1 MMGLANKDETRLWSC
16 ANIVPLTREVDN
28 LDGSKRTKLRPIA
41 LLETH
46 LKLIESFAVD
56 QHADH
61 IIALMQEQQRWGS
74 GSGTERKR

>member
-1 MMGLANKDETRLWSC
+1 MMGLANKDETRLRLR

-28 LDGSKRTKLRPIA
+28 PDGSKRTDLLPIA

-46 LKLIESFAVD
+46 LKLIESVAFD
-56 QHADH
+56 QHDDH
-61 IIALMQEQQRWGS
+61 IIALMKEQQRWGS